1 MTKFWALISI
11 LKSLIDGIKELMRMQ
26 KDREIEGAVDS
37 KEKNI
42 EKVINSE
49 SADRR
54 SKFSGA
60 DGVFDIT
67 DEDEN

>member
-1 MTKFWALISI
+1 
-11 LKSLIDGIKELMRMQ
+11 MRMQ

-42 EKVINSE
+42 EKVIDSE

-60 DGVFDIT
+60 DGVFDIP